1 MRALFAI
8 LLLLALSVV
17 FLPHP
22 TNAAGDCQRST
33 CSASFQRTISTNAW
47 GVTSVN
53 DYVSLNSTVP
63 VTHLTFGIPASVSD
77 DLRLTLATAQGV
89 NLQVSKQDPTPSQN
103 YTTLN
108 VQFPAG
114 ETKYTFNVTTV
125 FTSLLSYSPNSK
137 SFTFEANPFP
147 LIDGTYN
154 VTRAKVS
161 LQTGDWVS
169 PKIPPPFNQTINGS
183 PNGVFT
189 CSLPSQIQSPDNC
202 PNSSPLNFF
211 NNTVW
216 KVTFA
221 SSATQ
226 NLLTVSAGR
235 LIQISPSGSLQ
246 VTDSYNITNLGPP
259 LSSVAF
265 TVPKGVSSITERYV
279 LGVQIEQPATTPTQ
293 TSNPDGTSTVTFS
306 PSFGSVQ
313 FNQSFRAKVSYTLSP
328 STYLSTSSLGTFTVN
343 FAMFNN
349 VQFYAPSL
357 QTKIVTPSGFRLN
370 SLTGQVPQ
378 ISGNQISLLASPVT
392 PASSLGFSMTYQ
404 LDPFWASLSPLSW
417 VGLVEAALAAGALAV
432 LSRPG
437 VGGVISGSPSLLIT
451 KFVELYDEKSSMRLE
466 SDKMDEDLARGALN
480 RYDYKQRRRMLDR
493 RMAEIDRALAPVEE
507 QLSTAQGRYSDMI
520 KRIERAEVELNVI
533 KTTANDLR
541 NQNRSGKISRDLYE
555 SLNADLIRRKQRA
568 EQTIDTVIINLRE
581 EIR

>member
-1 MRALFAI
+1 MRALFAV
-8 LLLLALSVV
+8 LLLLALTVV

-22 TNAAGDCQRST
+22 ATAAGDCQKST
-33 CSASFQRTISTNAW
+33 CSASFQRVISTNPW
-47 GVTSVN
+47 GVTTIN
-53 DYVSLNSTVP
+53 DYVNLNSTVP

-77 DLRLTLATAQGV
+77 DLRFTLATAQGV
-89 NLQVSKQDPTPSQN
+89 SLQVSKQNPTPSQN
-103 YTTLN
+103 FTTLN
-108 VQFPAG
+108 VQFPAS

-125 FTSLLSYSPNSK
+125 FTSLLSYSPGAN

-147 LIDGTYN
+147 LVDGTYN
-154 VTRAKVS
+154 VTSAKVT
-161 LQTGDWVS
+161 LQTNDWQS
-169 PKIPPPFNQTINGS
+169 PKIPLPLNQTITG
-183 PNGVFT
+183 GTFT
-189 CSLPSQIQSPDNC
+189 CTLPSTGSDNC
-202 PNSSPLNFF
+202 LNSAPLKPF

-226 NLLTVSAGR
+226 NVLRISAGR
-235 LIQISPSGSLQ
+235 LIQIFPSGSLQ
-246 VTDSYNITNLGPP
+246 VTDSYNVTNLGPT
-259 LSSVAF
+259 LSSLAF
-265 TVPKGVSSITERYV
+265 KVPKGVSSITENYV
-279 LGVQIEQPATTPTQ
+279 LGLEIDQPETTPTP
-293 TSNPDGTSTVTFS
+293 TVNSDGTSTVTFT
-306 PSFGSVQ
+306 PSFGSVP
-313 FNQSFRAKVSYTLSP
+313 FNQSFRAKIFYTLSP
-328 STYLSTSSLGTFTVN
+328 STYISTSSLGTFTVN
-343 FAMFNN
+343 FALFDN

-404 LDPFWASLSPLSW
+404 LDPFWSSLSPLSW
-417 VGLVEAALAAGALAV
+417 VGLVEGALAAGVLAV

-437 VGGVISGSPSLLIT
+437 TEGAISGAPSQLIT

-466 SDKMDEDLARGALN
+466 SDKMEEDLARGSLN

-493 RMAEIDRALAPVEE
+493 RMTEVDNTLTPIEE
-507 QLSTAQGRYSDMI
+507 QLAAAQGRYSDMI

-533 KTTANDLR
+533 KTTTNDLR
-541 NQNRSGKISRDLYE
+541 NQYRSGKISKDLYE
-555 SLNADLIRRKQRA
+555 SLNADLVRRKQKA